1 MTPKAARTILI
12 EGKTVK
18 EAITKGLSIL
28 GVTKSKVTIQV
39 LSEESQGLFGMRGIK
54 PAQVRMTLKK

>member
-1 MTPKAARTILI
+1 MTSKAPRTILI

-18 EAITKGLSIL
+18 EAIAKGLSIL
-28 GVTKSKVTIQV
+28 GVTKNKVTIQI
-39 LSEESQGLFGMRGIK
+39 LSEETQGLFGMRGIK